1 MADICWSPNNVKFA
15 VATADRLVLL
25 FDQDGV
31 RRDKFSTKP
40 ADPAAGKKSY
50 VITSKDFHFYSNI
63 SFLVFR
69 TSKVKT
75 LIGLLCC
82 PSIEII

>member
-1 MADICWSPNNVKFA
+1 MYIENNFIIVLCICNILYKNIYLFRIQPTDNPVSDITWSPNNVKFA

-50 VITSKDFHFYSNI
+50 VITSKD
-63 SFLVFR
+63 
-69 TSKVKT
+69 
-75 LIGLLCC
+75 
-82 PSIEII
+82 